1 MKKAI
6 VALSGGI
13 DSAVSAAI
21 LKDSGFSV
29 KGVFMKLFPGKKG
42 KVSEIKARKT
52 AKILGIPFSVLTL
65 EKEFKK
71 RVIECFLKDS
81 KKGLTPN
88 PCIVCNK
95 EIKFGLFLE
104 KALKQKADFIAT
116 GHYARTKDGRLL
128 KAKDKEKDQSY
139 FLWRLSQK
147 QLKKVIFPIG
157 VHSRQEVEKMAK
169 KFKLPFAGVRKSQEI
184 CFIPGTVGE
193 FLKNNLKSKPGQI
206 INARGDVLGKHQALH
221 FYTIGQRKGIELS
234 GGPYYVL
241 DKDFKKNVLIVTK
254 NERDL
259 FKKELYIRQVNWLIG
274 KKPVL
279 PLKINAKIR
288 YRQKASSAKI
298 FKKSNSEFYRL
309 VFDKA
314 QRAVTPGQSVVFYQ
328 GSEILGGGII
338 SFY

>member
-1 MKKAI
+1 
-6 VALSGGI
+6 
-13 DSAVSAAI
+13 
-21 LKDSGFSV
+21 
-29 KGVFMKLFPGKKG
+29 
-42 KVSEIKARKT
+42 
-52 AKILGIPFSVLTL
+52 
-65 EKEFKK
+65 
-71 RVIECFLKDS
+71 
-81 KKGLTPN
+81 LTPN

-157 VHSRQEVEKMAK
+157 VHARQEVEKMAK

-206 INARGDVLGKHQALH
+206 INTRGDVLGKHQALH

-274 KKPVL
+274 KKPVF

-298 FKKSNSEFYRL
+298 FKKSKSEFYRL

-328 GSEILGGGII
+328 GSEVLGGGII